1 LIRDGLGLF
10 FQSEHL
16 KEKIRLKMVREG
28 LTEKC
33 NPEAYGE
40 LMDLTEDYF
49 R

>member
-1 LIRDGLGLF
+1 MM
-10 FQSEHL
+10 
-16 KEKIRLKMVREG
+16 KEG

-49 R
+49 RQLNI